1 MVTFKKAGAMLT
13 ATALSVGLLAPI
25 ASASTVGNDRMES
38 LPIQVA
44 QTNTTVTKEDLMKRF
59 RELFPNEFKNVTEK
73 DFQTGTGYSRP
84 TDTKVSYELY
94 FSKRIDNQYVHGSFI
109 FVGETLELEQFY
121 YQPVNTK
128 DILFPAKYSK
138 EEAQKVADKFMERF
152 NKGEGYELVPN
163 AHDFYSPSIL
173 TQPVEYSF
181 MYEKKNSGI
190 PISDQTINIR
200 VLGDGTVSSFYRTT
214 PPKNNFTYDDP
225 SKKQNESSIADRL
238 QDALKAQLSY
248 SIVPDY
254 TTGDHKVKLVYEP
267 NSQVISGVH
276 AQTGDWL
283 TMDGL
288 SSTLSAKSLTPIVSA
303 PLAAK
308 QPNMTAEQARAM
320 AEKLLAT
327 DIKGVQ
333 LEIGAVDETTSE
345 TGKEVFNIQ
354 YMYNYRNG
362 GTGTVLTIDKATGE
376 FIHYSDIKNNLE
388 VEEDENDTEVKLSQK
403 QALDKAIAHIKDW
416 VPSSAHKYAIPVN
429 EGFHESYNDSYYFT
443 FPRIVN
449 GLTVA
454 GDNISVNVDA
464 KTGDLV
470 SLYVSDYGELEWP
483 AATDIISE
491 QEATK
496 MLKDELKL
504 KLQYVNHPKVG
515 NEQHYSLAYQPV
527 FKEGSSAAIDAK
539 TGEWL
544 DVYGMASSDKPKIEH
559 PKAAEELNYLIH
571 AGILEV
577 NDKFNPDAPITKEEA
592 LKVLLKSVTY
602 MYYSSRF
609 DEFEMADE
617 SFTDITPDDA
627 IYAFVTRALKMGML
641 DASTKTFNPKTAL
654 TNQELAKWVIGTLK
668 LNKPAQLSDIYELN
682 YSDAALVDKKVRGHV
697 ALAYAMGLLEA
708 ENNQLKPTSEVTYA
722 QLAQVTIRLA
732 HKMNEYQIENY

>member
-1 MVTFKKAGAMLT
+1 MVTFKKAGAMLS
-13 ATALSVGLLAPI
+13 ATALSVGLLAPM
-25 ASASTVGNDRMES
+25 ASASTLGNERMET

-44 QTNTTVTKEDLMKRF
+44 QTNSTVTKEDLMKRF
-59 RELFPNEFKNVTEK
+59 RELFPNEFSNVSEK
-73 DFQTGTGYSRP
+73 DFRTGAGFSRT
-84 TDTKVSYELY
+84 TDSTVSYELS
-94 FSKRIDNQYVHGSFI
+94 FTKHIDNQYVHGSFR
-109 FVGETLELEQFY
+109 FVGETLELESFY

-128 DILFPAKYSK
+128 DVLFPAKYSK
-138 EEAQKVADKFMERF
+138 EEAQKVADKFLEKF

-163 AHDFYSPSIL
+163 AHDFYSSSIL

-225 SKKQNESSIADRL
+225 AKKQNESSIANRL

-248 SIVPDY
+248 TIVPDY
-254 TTGDHKVKLVYEP
+254 STGDHKVKLVYEP
-267 NSQVISGVH
+267 NSQVISGIH
-276 AQTGDWL
+276 AQTGEWL
-283 TMDGL
+283 TLDGL
-288 SSTLSAKSLTPIVSA
+288 SSTLSAKPITSIVSA

-308 QPNMTAEQARAM
+308 QPNMTAEQARAL

-376 FIHYSDIKNNLE
+376 FIQYSDIKSHLE
-388 VEEDENDTEVKLSQK
+388 VESDDSEADVKLTQK
-403 QALDKAIAHIKDW
+403 QALDKAIALVKEWI
-416 VPSSAHKYAIPVN
+416 PSSAHKFALPVN
-429 EGFHESYNDSYYFT
+429 DGYHESYNNSYNFT

-449 GLTVA
+449 GLTVV
-454 GDNISVNVDA
+454 GDNISVGVDA
-464 KTGDLV
+464 NTGALV
-470 SLYVSDYGELEWP
+470 NLYISDYGDLEWP
-483 AATDIISE
+483 AATDILSE

-515 NEQHYSLAYQPV
+515 NEQHYSLVYQSV
-527 FKEGSSAAIDAK
+527 FKEGSSAGIDAK

-544 DVYGMASSDKPKIEH
+544 DAYGMSSSDKPKITH
-559 PKAAEELNYLIH
+559 PTAAEELNYLIH

-577 NDKFNPDAPITKEEA
+577 DESFNPDASVTKEEA
-592 LKVLLKSVTY
+592 LKILLKSVTY
-602 MYYSSRF
+602 MYYSSRYNEYETT
-609 DEFEMADE
+609 DQT
-617 SFTDITPDDA
+617 FTDITSEHPL
-627 IYAFVTRALKMGML
+627 YSFVTRALSMGML
-641 DASTKTFNPKTAL
+641 DTSTKTFNATSPL
-654 TNQELAKWVIGTLK
+654 SNQELAKWVIGTLK
-668 LNKPAQLSDIYELN
+668 LDKPAQLSDIYDLK
-682 YSDAALVDKKVRGHV
+682 YSDAAQVNQELRGYV
-697 ALAYAMGLLEA
+697 ALAYGLGLLEA
-708 ENNQLKPTSEVTYA
+708 ENNLLKPNSEVTYA
-722 QLAQVTIRLA
+722 QLAQATIRLA
-732 HKMNEYQIENY
+732 HKMNEYQINNY